1 MQNKV
6 LAKVNGKEITRFD
19 VDKFITSLGKDAAA
33 QFNNEQGRK
42 QILEE
47 LINQNLYLADAI
59 DNDLEKTAA
68 FQNEMARMKEVV
80 LTQVNINSTMRE
92 VGIVEEELK
101 KYFEENREKYQQPE
115 QADTSHIL
123 VKNKK
128 DAQDIYQKLVEK
140 EIGFEEAAKKFSEC
154 PSKQNG
160 GKLGMY
166 ARGKMVADYEKVAFA
181 LNPGEI
187 SKPTQTQFGYHV
199 IKLNDKK
206 ATAAAEYADVKD
218 QIHKD
223 LIRDKQK
230 QAYLTKL
237 DQLKNNYNIERY

>member
-6 LAKVNGKEITRFD
+6 LAKVNGKEITRLD
-19 VDKFITSLGKDAAA
+19 VNKFITSLGKNSAA

-68 FQNEMARMKEVV
+68 FKNEMARMKEVV

-92 VGIVEEELK
+92 VGIVENELK
-101 KYFEENREKYQQPE
+101 EYFMKNKEQYQQPE

-123 VKNKK
+123 VGTEAK
-128 DAQDIYQKLVEK
+128 ALDIYQKLLAE
-140 EIGFEEAAKKFSEC
+140 EIGFEEAAKEFSEC

-166 ARGKMVADYEKVAFA
+166 ARGKMVAEYEKVAFA

-199 IKLNDKK
+199 IRLNDKK
-206 ATAAAEYADVKD
+206 AAANVEYDDVKD

-223 LIRDKQK
+223 LIREKQK
-230 QAYLTKL
+230 QAYLRKL
-237 DQLKNNYNIERY
+237 DQLKKNYNVERY